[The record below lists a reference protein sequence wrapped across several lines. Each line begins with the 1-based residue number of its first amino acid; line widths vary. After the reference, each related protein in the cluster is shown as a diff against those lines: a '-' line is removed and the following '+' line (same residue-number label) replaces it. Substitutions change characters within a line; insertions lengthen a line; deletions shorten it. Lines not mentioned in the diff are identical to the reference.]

1 MQLIVLQYNNYLN
14 RIIKH
19 EDEIA
24 DYYDKAA
31 NSFIVNDYD
40 FNPNDGVDTTA
51 ILGGEFY
58 DYENS
63 DYLIVID
70 QGEIASRWFILDA
83 RRTRRGQYSLTL
95 HRDVCTD
102 SLEDV
107 INAPCFIEKAIP
119 ALNSKFVFNSENMTY
134 NQIKQKEI
142 LLKDD
147 TNIPWAIIYLEKDR
161 KKSVDTDPDLIPV
174 KFGETEVAYDYQ
186 ASSSFASWTYHAYA
200 SSTTPFVASPNTIF
214 YIKHRLDFSHMR
226 VEGFNKERVVSKSDS
241 FELIATNY
249 VDIPTS
255 RKDTFISTYI
265 NHYNDLNDTVPGCQ
279 SLANTKEF
287 LSTFS
292 TTPKIWKFS
301 DGYKII
307 SLKKLSNKVQSRSF
321 APTTMKDKFLSY
333 LPDYATNIGNPYE
346 FEYNAERYYL
356 DATTYNP
363 ISTEIT
369 VQIPRTSI
377 TQDAG
382 YDILAVPYGNFTG
395 YSGDAPAYTHTENIT
410 KQFMQAVQTVTALK
424 VIDVQI
430 LPYCP
435 EPFVRNGG
443 HLQISDTYIS
453 QYFFKTGGT
462 NVGVCLGIK
471 KASFGFN
478 IKVTDTDLQPKSDV
492 VEKKVQSET
501 QFIRLNS
508 PNYASSFQM
517 GVAQNGGVSNIEVSC
532 TYKPISPYIHLNPT
546 WGELYGTTDFNDARG
561 LICAGEFSADIVNNA
576 WIEYQRNNKNYQASF
591 DRQIQNM
598 EVKNKYGHIQD
609 IAGAIAG
616 TVAGGV
622 IGAGVGGVAGGIAG
636 GIASGAAGVA
646 DVAINQ
652 KLRAEEMSYAKDQ
665 FGYQLGNIQAL
676 PQTLSRTTSYNIDN
690 KYFPFIEIYDASDEE
705 KEALRNKITY
715 NGMTIGAISTISNFM
730 KDEPTYIKGQIIRLE
745 NLGDDYH
752 YARTI
757 VDEINK
763 GVYI

>member
-70 QGEIASRWFILDA
+70 QGEIASRWFIIDA

-142 LLKDD
+142 LLKDK
-147 TNIPWAIIYLEKDR
+147 TNIPWMVFYLKQKR
-161 KKSVDTDPDLIPV
+161 
-174 KFGETEVAYDYQ
+174 
-186 ASSSFASWTYHAYA
+186 
-200 SSTTPFVASPNTIF
+200 
-214 YIKHRLDFSHMR
+214 
-226 VEGFNKERVVSKSDS
+226 DS
-241 FELIATNY
+241 AVTLTL
-249 VDIPTS
+249 
-255 RKDTFISTYI
+255 
-265 NHYNDLNDTVPGCQ
+265 DLNQDVYDEIAHTDYDEWAYIGYTTTAFEAYPKYAKFEAHSSNVDYTFDNTGILKQVYAQRSENIFSASRAMGTQKLVNSVYVPNISNLVGT
-279 SLANTKEF
+279 LDVTTKQYTDAF
-287 LSTFS
+287 IQRFKGT
-292 TTPKIWKFS
+292 KIWKF
-301 DGYKII
+301 DDCYKRIT
-307 SLKKLSNKVQSRSF
+307 LEKVQEKTESGT
-321 APTTMKDKFLSY
+321 APQALLDEFTNLTTDAGGTVK
-333 LPDYATNIGNPYE
+333 GNPYSYTITYE
-346 FEYNAERYYL
+346 TYKLKAEDYTPAGGATIEIPNNTKKPITS
-356 DATTYNP
+356 DA
-363 ISTEIT
+363 
-369 VQIPRTSI
+369 
-377 TQDAG
+377 A
-382 YDILAVPYGNFTG
+382 YDILTVPYGSFELS
-395 YSGDAPAYTHTENIT
+395 SGGTTYFVDGEMYAQMLLQGFDLDEEIELLLDA
-410 KQFMQAVQTVTALK
+410 
-424 VIDVQI
+424 QI

-435 EPFVRNGG
+435 HP
-443 HLQISDTYIS
+443 QIRDGYL
-453 QYFFKTGGT
+453 
-462 NVGVCLGIK
+462 LGIGESWPIWIK
-471 KASFGFN
+471 EGTAKMCPAFWCPKASFSFD
-478 IKVTDTDLQPKSDV
+478 IAVTDTDLQPKSDV

-561 LICAGEFSADIVNNA
+561 LICAGEFSTDRVTKP

-609 IAGAIAG
+609 MIGAAAGTGIGAIAG
-616 TVAGGV
+616 ASF
-622 IGAGVGGVAGGIAG
+622 GGIAG
-636 GIASGAAGVA
+636 GIAGGVASAGAGIA